1 MTIVT
6 TSPRSPE
13 SSALNVLSAEQT
25 RVLHKAAWRL
35 IPLLALAYFFN
46 YLDRTSV
53 GYAALQMTDELGLT
67 ATQFGLGAGIMFFG
81 YCLCEVPSNLAM
93 FRFGARLWMARIMIT
108 WGLAAAATALVIGP
122 YSFYVVRLILGIA
135 EAGFFPGVIFFLT
148 LWFPAQYRTRVLAW
162 FTVATPISFLVGG
175 PLSIWLLQMH
185 GFLGLAGWQ
194 WMFIIEGIPAC
205 ILGMIT
211 LKVLTNHPAQAKWL
225 SHNERE
231 LLAGMLADEQ
241 SKGQHSHGFKAAL
254 KDPRVWILS
263 TITFSFTLGS
273 YGIGIWLPQM
283 LKAHGV
289 EVSMIGW
296 VAAIPY
302 FFATIGLLIWAK
314 HVDRTGKGIFNL
326 TLAMLLAGFALLFA
340 LKMDSLVP
348 ALAGITLALVG
359 TIAGKTIF
367 YTLPGKFL
375 RGQAAAGGIAL
386 INSIGAFGGFVG
398 PYLMGFLK
406 DYTGSFTAGLTVMG
420 CIMFVAAGMVLSLR
434 LFLRE

>member
-1 MTIVT
+1 MAIVT
-6 TSPRSPE
+6 TSTPSNTANAQP
-13 SSALNVLSAEQT
+13 LDAEQA

-53 GYAALQMTDELGLT
+53 GYGALQMTEQLGLT
-67 ATQFGLGAGIMFFG
+67 STQFGLGAGIMFFG

-93 FRFGARLWMARIMIT
+93 YRFGARLWMARIMIT
-108 WGLAAAATALVIGP
+108 WGLAAAATALIVGP
-122 YSFYVVRLILGIA
+122 YSFYVVRLVLGVA

-185 GFLGLAGWQ
+185 GLLGLAGWQ
-194 WMFIIEGIPAC
+194 WMFIIEGVPAC
-205 ILGMIT
+205 ILGLIT
-211 LKVLTNHPAQAKWL
+211 LKVLTNRPAEAKWL
-225 SHNERE
+225 SAHERE
-231 LLAGMLADEQ
+231 VLTGMLEEEQ
-241 SKGQHSHGFKAAL
+241 SKGQHRHGFKAAL

-263 TITFSFTLGS
+263 SITFSFTLGS

-283 LKAHGV
+283 LKAQGV

-296 VAAIPY
+296 VASIPY
-302 FFATIGLLIWAK
+302 FFSTIALLIWAK
-314 HVDRTGKGIFNL
+314 HVDRTGKGILNL
-326 TLAMLLAGFALLFA
+326 TLAMLLAGLALLFA
-340 LKMDSLVP
+340 LQMNSLVP
-348 ALAGITLALVG
+348 ALAGITMALIG

-367 YTLPGKFL
+367 FTLPGKFL
-375 RGQAAAGGIAL
+375 RGQAAAGGIAV

-406 DYTGSFTAGLTVMG
+406 DYTHSFTTGLMVMG
-420 CIMFVAAGMVLSLR
+420 CIMFVAAGMVVSLR
-434 LFLRE
+434 LFLRED